1 MPNAFIPPAEA
12 APAPTLDEVRYR
24 LLRDI
29 EMLRFPRPAWAE
41 FEDFELAVERAVEA
55 RVRAEVEGEREAA
68 ASKLMEVAGYATLR
82 TGRVSVRAQ
91 QLIREAIEGMRAALR
106 ATEWVLL
113 EGVKYLAPFLCMCCG
128 REVEARQWAFG
139 MACGLCDT
147 GICQTWHDHHRPEH
161 AHAEPV
167 WRPHAVGDSRTDK
180 VARFMDYANHEFR
193 VAAAAPTTEEAD

>member
-1 MPNAFIPPAEA
+1 M
-12 APAPTLDEVRYR
+12 
-24 LLRDI
+24 
-29 EMLRFPRPAWAE
+29 
-41 FEDFELAVERAVEA
+41 
-55 RVRAEVEGEREAA
+55 
-68 ASKLMEVAGYATLR
+68 AG
-82 TGRVSVRAQ
+82 
-91 QLIREAIEGMRAALR
+91 
-106 ATEWVLL
+106 EWVLL

-193 VAAAAPTTEEAD
+193 VAAAAGDRADDLDWSATYRNRRDAEDVPAPGGATTKEGE